1 MESLPEASPPSWR
14 LEKRKSKYAQAREVL
29 EATFS
34 STGVESAVRSL
45 EGLSFLSWDEF
56 HAYLDAYARE
66 THQAYISRDTKL
78 TARYNNEQVKRRV
91 KNFTPVPPE
100 FKHARVRYDCKHS
113 HSNMS
118 KNKSLL
124 KETRDVDAAKRKLRD
139 GAFYSACP
147 VKMHVQVHRNEA
159 THGEWRVLIT
169 SHMNVHN
176 HDVSEDVQAPVVH
189 GPVRLD
195 VPRMLPLKPDAAK
208 RHEAM
213 DELLGFFATYQ
224 AAREDP
230 DAFQRRYCDLH
241 TYIYQ
246 SLCEDAPNDPMDPA
260 LQLFQKL
267 PRPHVRKDKRP
278 KYTPPTFE
286 IL

>member
-1 MESLPEASPPSWR
+1 MEPLPETSIPSWR

-34 STGVESAVRSL
+34 STGVECAVRSL
-45 EGLSFLSWDEF
+45 EGLSFRSWDEF

-66 THQAYISRDTKL
+66 THQTYTSRDTKL
-78 TARYNNEQVKRRV
+78 TARYNSEQTKRRV

-118 KNKSLL
+118 KNKNLI
-124 KETRDVDAAKRKLRD
+124 KETCNVDAAKPKLR
-139 GAFYSACP
+139 AFYSACP

-159 THGEWRVLIT
+159 THDEWRVLIT
-169 SHMNVHN
+169 SHLNVHN
-176 HDVSEDVQAPVVH
+176 HNVSDDAQAPV
-189 GPVRLD
+189 RLG
-195 VPRMLPLKPDAAK
+195 VPGMLPLMPDATK
-208 RHEAM
+208 RQEAM

-230 DAFQRRYCDLH
+230 DAFQRRYSDLH

-246 SLCEDAPNDPMDPA
+246 SLWEDTRGDPMDPA
-260 LQLFQKL
+260 MQLFQKL
-267 PRPHVRKDKRP
+267 PRPHVRNDKRP
-278 KYTPPTFE
+278 KFTPSVFE